1 MPVLSIIGWII
12 IGFLA
17 GALSGLVVRNRTAG
31 GCLANILI
39 GVLGGVLGGFLAREL
54 LNKERHLRLDQRLHR
69 RLCGRGHRAL
79 AARTGVTARPL
90 LRAARQPARPLGYF
104 FLGGRVSA

>member
-1 MPVLSIIGWII
+1 MPEFTGIGLIGWIV

-39 GVLGGVLGGFLAREL
+39 GILGGIVGGVIAKAIFNQSEVAGWIGALVVAFVGAVIIRWLLGIAGPG
-54 LNKERHLRLDQRLHR
+54 NR
-69 RLCGRGHRAL
+69 RL
-79 AARTGVTARPL
+79 
-90 LRAARQPARPLGYF
+90 
-104 FLGGRVSA
+104 